1 MLVEVPTGEVDTSKY
16 LIHSL
21 APSFS
26 LPQYNF
32 SIMIYSDTFHTD
44 ALQRWIFLQR

>member
-1 MLVEVPTGEVDTSKY
+1 MFVGVPTDEVDTSKD

-21 APSFS
+21 APRFS

-32 SIMIYSDTFHTD
+32 SIMITHYSDTFNTD
-44 ALQRWIFLQR
+44 TLPQ